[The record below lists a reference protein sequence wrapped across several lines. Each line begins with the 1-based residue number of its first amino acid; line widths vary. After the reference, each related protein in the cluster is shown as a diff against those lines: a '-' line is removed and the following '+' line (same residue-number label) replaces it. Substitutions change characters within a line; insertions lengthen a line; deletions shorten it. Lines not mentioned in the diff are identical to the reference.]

1 MTANDTG
8 DYMGMRERRVMSLRA
23 AGGRPQDRVVAFHIA
38 WLFAAIL
45 FALYSAPAAAAQVA
59 IIANKSV
66 PVDSVSQSEVLE
78 IYTGELREWKNGS
91 PIVAYDL
98 TAEGTVR
105 DQFYE
110 FIGRKSS
117 RIKSI
122 WMKNLLMGEGSPP
135 ESLKTEEDVL
145 GRVAK
150 TPGAIGFVRPEMA
163 NDSVKILAVVTP
175 LTGSD

>member
-1 MTANDTG
+1 MMSMAANDTG
-8 DYMGMRERRVMSLRA
+8 AFMGSRDRRVMPRRA
-23 AGGRPQDRVVAFHIA
+23 SGGHPEDQVVAFRIA
-38 WLFAAIL
+38 WLLAAIL
-45 FALYSAPAAAAQVA
+45 FTLYSAPAAAAQVA

-145 GRVAK
+145 GRVAR
-150 TPGAIGFVRPEMA
+150 TPGAIGFVRPEMT

-175 LTGSD
+175 

>member
-1 MTANDTG
+1 LTAT
-8 DYMGMRERRVMSLRA
+8 L
-23 AGGRPQDRVVAFHIA
+23 IT
-38 WLFAAIL
+38 
-45 FALYSAPAAAAQVA
+45 LYSAPAAAAQVA

-66 PVDSVSQSEVLE
+66 PIDSVTQSQVLD
-78 IYTGELREWKNGS
+78 IYTGELRRWKNGS

-135 ESLKTEEDVL
+135 ESLKTEEDVI

-150 TPGAIGFVRPEMA
+150 TPGAIGFVRPEMT
-163 NDSVKILAVVTP
+163 NNSVKILAVVSP
-175 LTGSD
+175 PPGSD